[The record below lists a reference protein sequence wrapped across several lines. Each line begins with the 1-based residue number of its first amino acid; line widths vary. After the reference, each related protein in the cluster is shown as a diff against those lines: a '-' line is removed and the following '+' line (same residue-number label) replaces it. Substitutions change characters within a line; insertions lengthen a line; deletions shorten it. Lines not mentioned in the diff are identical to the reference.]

1 MIEAVNGAGGIQA
14 RTPADSQDFTDPKH
28 GGAQSDR
35 GARSANGTGL
45 PADDS
50 QGRSAVTPFMVDL
63 AIKSV
68 DALISGAPRIMA
80 PGFFGR
86 VTDVYDDAIK
96 AIAGTRPMDLVGQG
110 LDRIL

>member
-1 MIEAVNGAGGIQA
+1 MIEAVNGIGGIQS
-14 RTPADSQDFTDPKH
+14 RTPTDDQDFTNPKR
-28 GGAQSDR
+28 GESQSGQ
-35 GARSANGTGL
+35 GARSIDGTGL
-45 PADDS
+45 SADDS
-50 QGRSAVTPFMVDL
+50 QGRSAITPFVVDV

-68 DALISGAPRIMA
+68 DALISGAPRIVA

-86 VTDVYDDAIK
+86 VTEVYEDAIK